1 MWDLMWKFVEK
12 YDMSIV
18 KAKYPDAILTPADI
32 NYDTKGWNIH
42 PHRLFKNDSI
52 GLVSGKTKDIL
63 FKRIAIKD
71 EVELLKVNG
80 DPENKIPG

>member
-1 MWDLMWKFVEK
+1 MKLKIGILIIIWDLMWKFVEK

-42 PHRLFKNDSI
+42 PS
-52 GLVSGKTKDIL
+52 
-63 FKRIAIKD
+63 
-71 EVELLKVNG
+71 
-80 DPENKIPG
+80 